1 MRTKHTRLG
10 KDAVLWE
17 QGDVARDLAVV
28 ERGRLGIRTDGGI
41 VGIALPRMV
50 VGESALLE
58 GGGIPERRSATVFAM
73 EDDTEVVSYPTDAVR
88 GLLEGGDDA
97 VAHQALHTLLGQIC
111 RNLLMAVSARREEPL
126 VDVPLMGLVR
136 GLAGDAGRLG
146 KFTTWDRFQH
156 AFTLLYE
163 LRDLSDRLLGRL
175 GPEPSQRL
183 EMIENASQALG
194 QIGEGVDVLPLVES
208 YLQAERAKTEWWA
221 RT

>member
-1 MRTKHTRLG
+1 MLRLRRGQPHRRKPEELMRTKHTRLG

-17 QGDVARDLAVV
+17 QGDVARDVAVV
-28 ERGRLGIRTDGGI
+28 ESGRLGIRTDSGI

-50 VGESALLE
+50 VGESA
-58 GGGIPERRSATVFAM
+58 A
-73 EDDTEVVSYPTDAVR
+73 
-88 GLLEGGDDA
+88 
-97 VAHQALHTLLGQIC
+97 
-111 RNLLMAVSARREEPL
+111 
-126 VDVPLMGLVR
+126 
-136 GLAGDAGRLG
+136 DAGRLG

-221 RT
+221 RG